1 MGKLYQCN
9 FCDKRYKN
17 SGSLRTH
24 KYSYHS
30 ENTPQKFQDKPYSKT
45 THNVFNSDSL
55 LMKGSGKAENTLR
68 IPKCYR
74 HLDDHSLETVKTGE
88 LDDKVSEF
96 DCQELKTMVDTVKF
110 SLQELDF
117 LVKSNKI
124 DINEL
129 RQARMRDRKNT
140 EQLNQKEID
149 LRSRDLVDNVIEM
162 ESLIAAE
169 NVEEIKSDIPK
180 VRQVINFIL
189 KNMDLSEISEK
200 DINLLTEFTNFSK
213 AEVKDMID
221 KEFMELVKIFGLLK
235 PEFEQLLYSENEDS
249 SDSDTDSRES
259 SDKGSDDD
267 DENSENNIIVSN
279 YGENT
284 ETEDS
289 EENDDMSDKD
299 SD

>member
-24 KYSYHS
+24 RYSYHS

-55 LMKGSGKAENTLR
+55 MEDSGKAENSF
-68 IPKCYR
+68 PKYTSY
-74 HLDDHSLETVKTGE
+74 LDDHSLETVKTSE
-88 LDDKVSEF
+88 LDEKVPEF
-96 DCQELKTMVDTVKF
+96 DCQELKTMIDTVKV

-149 LRSRDLVDNVIEM
+149 LQSRDLVDNVIEM

-200 DINLLTEFTNFSK
+200 DINLLNEFTNFSK

-235 PEFEQLLYSENEDS
+235 PEFEQLFYSENEDS
-249 SDSDTDSRES
+249 TDSDTDSRES
-259 SDKGSDDD
+259 SDNASDDD

-284 ETEDS
+284 GTEDS